1 MATYVILLVVVLLFA
16 LGLLGLLY
24 HVLRRAES
32 PRKNSRGR

>member
-24 HVLRRAES
+24 FVLRRAES
-32 PRKNSRGR
+32 PQETTRRR